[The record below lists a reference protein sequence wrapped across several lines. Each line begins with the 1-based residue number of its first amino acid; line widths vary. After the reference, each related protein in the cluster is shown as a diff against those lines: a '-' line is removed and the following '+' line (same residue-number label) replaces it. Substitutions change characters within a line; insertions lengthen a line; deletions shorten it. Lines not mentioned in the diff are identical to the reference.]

1 MDLVLLFLK
10 RQCDR
15 TPGGGGGATTGPG
28 ALPAARWEEVQVAGQ
43 AVCCLCSKLA
53 AALGADQAAEGRALL
68 AMATE
73 LLAVRIPLRSVVRMP
88 CGGHL

>member
-15 TPGGGGGATTGPG
+15 TPGGGGGGATG

-53 AALGADQAAEGRALL
+53 AALGPDQAAEGRALL

-73 LLAVRIPLRSVVRMP
+73 LLAVRLPLRSVVRMP